1 MQCPWVSWMFRPD
14 PAPTVMCTDTTSH
27 MSYLTPAPHRACGDT
42 GMDRSCLER
51 AWEDPGFICDGQHL
65 VPALTSGCS
74 DPGVPCTGSGLSSAQ
89 GHAMVLS
96 YDPEYGTVVYR
107 LEHTVT
113 PETCCG
119 LSNSSADRHLCV
131 LSHCHLGIRPPSGHS
146 MSSSQMTP
154 RPSHKAPAECGRALE
169 QFACSFSLRL
179 LFLNVYYLFIWL
191 RWVLIVALRI

>member
-1 MQCPWVSWMFRPD
+1 
-14 PAPTVMCTDTTSH
+14 MCTDPTSH
-27 MSYLTPAPHRACGDT
+27 MSYLTPAPHRACSDT
-42 GMDRSCLER
+42 GMDRSCLKR

-89 GHAMVLS
+89 GHVMVLS
-96 YDPEYGTVVYR
+96 YDPEYGTVVYG

-113 PETCCG
+113 PGTCCG

-131 LSHCHLGIRPPSGHS
+131 LSHCHLGIRPPSGKS

-154 RPSHKAPAECGRALE
+154 RPSHTAPAECGRALE